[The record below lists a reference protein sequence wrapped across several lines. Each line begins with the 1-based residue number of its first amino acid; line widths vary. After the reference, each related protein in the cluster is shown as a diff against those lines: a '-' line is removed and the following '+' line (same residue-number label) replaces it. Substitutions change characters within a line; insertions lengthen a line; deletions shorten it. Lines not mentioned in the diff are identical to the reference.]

1 MAACCQLWLHL
12 PEQQQNALGS
22 QIDHSRAAG
31 SHTRVTNEDACQGI
45 GMLYN
50 IVQADHSGPER
61 LKHCRQMDC
70 LNAQQ

>member
-31 SHTRVTNEDACQGI
+31 SHTRVTDEDACQGI

-50 IVQADHSGPER
+50 SVHCKLIIPD
-61 LKHCRQMDC
+61 LKD
-70 LNAQQ
+70 